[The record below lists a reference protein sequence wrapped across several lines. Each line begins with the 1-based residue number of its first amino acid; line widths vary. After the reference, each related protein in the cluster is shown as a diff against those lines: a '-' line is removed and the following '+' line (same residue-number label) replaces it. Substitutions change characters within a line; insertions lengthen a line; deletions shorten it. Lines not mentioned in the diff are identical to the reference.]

1 MLKSLKMF
9 VNEQILNQ
17 WTRIQCEKRKK
28 EKKSSIGTSPLHC
41 ISYSRTFTNFFER
54 FRPVEI
60 DYDTDDSGLFRA
72 KGSSEDARGAKV
84 ILDST
89 VTKINTPLDLMATQ
103 TIDEEQL
110 GNRVTAFRLN

>member
-1 MLKSLKMF
+1 MATAAVEWESARNLHRPLPLSGVCLLRSK
-9 VNEQILNQ
+9 I
-17 WTRIQCEKRKK
+17 KR
-28 EKKSSIGTSPLHC
+28 ENSWV
-41 ISYSRTFTNFFER
+41 SRGLVEESVFC
-54 FRPVEI
+54 RPIEV

-72 KGSSEDARGAKV
+72 KGSSKETKGAKV

-110 GNRVTAFRLN
+110 GNRVKTFRLDWEQ